1 MYDKR
6 AAENGCYGP
15 AARVDEFGV
24 EVSDVIVPTHSSAS
38 SSSAAAAAS
47 SAAYPRASVRTVQ
60 SLVAVAVAAVNAG
73 LASNED
79 VMERGVKVQKKVVK
93 IAHIAASKRLA
104 ARVPLK
110 DAARLAACAARG
122 ASLWLTVSPI
132 EVALELTDSE
142 MRSALRHQFGLSPI
156 SDEWYC
162 KCGAAAEAGHFHACN
177 RVSGPAT
184 YARHESVVNDLLSLG
199 TAQLQMNVAK
209 APSIAVAD
217 GSIVMEE
224 DRSRHIIPDVV
235 FDGAGLTLAIDVS
248 VCYAEAKSNLPKTRR
263 EVGKTKMF
271 SALAKRAAAKVNK
284 YRGSCAEQDIRFE
297 PFVLESHGAMHSSA
311 SAVLDDLVKYGAAVL
326 GCEEAELSGYM
337 RRRVAIALQRGNA
350 KLDRMAVMKSRNSYG
365 AAVARGLVVAAADRA
380 GVPRAVV
387 GGSH

>member
-1 MYDKR
+1 M
-6 AAENGCYGP
+6 
-15 AARVDEFGV
+15 
-24 EVSDVIVPTHSSAS
+24 
-38 SSSAAAAAS
+38 
-47 SAAYPRASVRTVQ
+47 RTVQ
-60 SLVAVAVAAVNAG
+60 SLVAAAVAAVNAG

-184 YARHESVVNDLLSLG
+184 YARHESVVSDLLSLG

-263 EVGKTKMF
+263 EVGKTIMF

-387 GGSH
+387 GCSH